1 MRIKFCN
8 INIGKV
14 KSEKGFT
21 LLELIFVT
29 VIVGILSST
38 IIMPIISGLRQG
50 IRPEIMATAMYTAE
64 KELEELKVGGYS
76 NIAGYCN
83 SVVPSS
89 IELKGVTYNE
99 SSTREYVSYSGGA
112 LVTSVTPTAFI
123 RVIETVS
130 NSENSEDVSM
140 WTILPKDFYDQ
151 VANPP

>member
-8 INIGKV
+8 IKMEKV

-29 VIVGILSST
+29 VVIGILSST
-38 IIMPIISGLRQG
+38 LILPFISGMKQG
-50 IRPEIMATAMYTAE
+50 IRPEIFATATFLAE
-64 KELEELKVGGYS
+64 KEIEELKVGGYA
-76 NIAGYCN
+76 NITGN
-83 SVVPSS
+83 LGLVPSS
-89 IELKGVTYNE
+89 VILKGVTYNE
-99 SSTREYVSYSGGA
+99 DSTREYVSYSGGDF
-112 LVTSVTPTAFI
+112 VTSATPTEFI

-130 NSENSEDVSM
+130 NSENSEVVTL